1 MGRCVLLCH
10 KRMWEDQGTKRWEL
24 SFQIVIGSEKCYH
37 STFTFTVH
45 DDLLPM
51 NNVSC
56 YVKQNTEV
64 LKAED
69 AHFQISVHSNLEFF
83 EK

>member
-1 MGRCVLLCH
+1 MLR
-10 KRMWEDQGTKRWEL
+10 
-24 SFQIVIGSEKCYH
+24 SEKCYH

-56 YVKQNTEV
+56 YVKENAEV
-64 LKAED
+64 LKRED
-69 AHFQISVHSNLEFF
+69 AHFKISVHSALISLKSESDS
-83 EK
+83 KKKKIARLRS